1 VPPQVPTPEF
11 MGAGF
16 GVGQAHGQSPA
27 GTYRIGLDRT
37 IAYDALRR
45 PTGVITSDMR
55 ADQPRRAGAFGPPI
69 WRVRSL
75 LADMPAKLFDEST
88 DRGQRSSQAAG
99 YET

>member
-1 VPPQVPTPEF
+1 MPEF
-11 MGAGF
+11 IGAGF

-37 IAYDALRR
+37 IAYGDHYGR

-55 ADQPRRAGAFGPPI
+55 ADQLRRGWRIRSPI